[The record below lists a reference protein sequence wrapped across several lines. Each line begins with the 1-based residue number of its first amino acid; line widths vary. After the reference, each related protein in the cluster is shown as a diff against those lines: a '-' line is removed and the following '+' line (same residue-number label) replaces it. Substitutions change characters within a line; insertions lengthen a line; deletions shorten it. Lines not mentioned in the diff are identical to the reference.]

1 MDTQQ
6 LGPWT
11 FSAADF
17 SIADT
22 TQRIELEPLLCKL
35 LQLFAQNPGKII
47 SRQQLIDEIWQQSF
61 VDDNAIN
68 RAISELRKALQHPSL
83 AQSPIKTH
91 HRKGYSLQLGNHS
104 KQPLSSSD
112 AITASAMAA
121 QTGTAT
127 TQSRQ
132 QFRYAL
138 LTAMLLTAAAVFYW
152 LSNTVADKPSTDIPK
167 ATTSGDKAVTE
178 QQLVVSSQ
186 QKVTWFKGVESR
198 PLLSPD
204 KKLLAYG
211 HSMADGSMRVMVRKA
226 FLPVTSQPLQDIA
239 LEDSNYYILPH
250 SWQPAS
256 SNLLVQAVS
265 RDAKQ
270 CQYQLYDFSQY
281 PQYQVTTL
289 AQCSGFT
296 IGNAQLSLDGQL
308 LYFSAGDGGIYTSN
322 ALQVENL
329 ITGTRQTLV
338 AAPANGLGTTIMTLS
353 PDGQQLAYLYMPESG
368 QPEVFIY
375 SVNTREQRRIASL
388 PLRTLLF
395 SMEWSQD
402 QSTLYIPSG
411 DAILQ
416 LDVASKALNVLT
428 TPKNTVIGELSMLT
442 ANSAFISGLSTKA
455 ISQNVMQLVKVTQPF
470 NDAERRF
477 TPLHD
482 AEGSAL
488 DPEFSPVQAKQYS
501 FAANWSGSW
510 QLWLNDNGQPKPLTE
525 FSDTDTPVNSISWS
539 DDGRYIAF
547 IRKGNVYLYDMQRQQ
562 LLTKLNDNDAGQA
575 VWMPDN
581 SGLVYSRIYD
591 EQQNLWQL
599 DLVSGETTQLTFAG
613 AGQAQFDDNGQLYYV
628 RDGRL
633 IRYVDGL
640 RGDTEVLSADNSAEY
655 MGISQLQHNTQWRF
669 GMLGH
674 LQQRSLTGEVLQQT
688 QLPYQLLG
696 INFNPHNADEL
707 YLTVYINPELALEY
721 IEWEVA
727 STK

>member
-1 MDTQQ
+1 MDTKQ

-17 SIADT
+17 SITDA

-47 SRQQLIDEIWQQSF
+47 SRQQLIDDIWQQSF

-68 RAISELRKALQHPSL
+68 RAISELRKALQHPSM

-91 HRKGYSLQLGNHS
+91 HRKGYSLQLSSHEVAQVS
-104 KQPLSSSD
+104 TQDTMATATDTSQPL
-112 AITASAMAA
+112 AVTA
-121 QTGTAT
+121 
-127 TQSRQ
+127 QSRQ

-138 LTAMLLTAAAVFYW
+138 LSALLLAAAAVFYW
-152 LSNTVADKPSTDIPK
+152 LTNTAADKPDIDSPK
-167 ATTSGDKAVTE
+167 ATTSSVKAFTE
-178 QQLVVSSQ
+178 QQLTVSSH

-239 LEDSNYYILPH
+239 LEDRNHYILPH
-250 SWQPAS
+250 SWQPGSA
-256 SNLLVQAVS
+256 NLLVQAVS

-270 CQYQLYDFSQY
+270 CQYQLYDFGQF
-281 PQYQVTTL
+281 PQYQVKTL
-289 AQCSGFT
+289 TQCSGFT

-322 ALQVENL
+322 ALQVESL
-329 ITGTRQTLV
+329 ATGARQTLV
-338 AAPANGLGTTIMTLS
+338 AAPSNGLGTTIMTLS
-353 PDGQQLAYLYMPESG
+353 PDGQQLAYLYMSESS
-368 QPEVFIY
+368 QPEVFVY

-388 PLRTLLF
+388 PLRKLLF

-402 QSTLYIPSG
+402 QSSLIIPSG
-411 DAILQ
+411 DAILE
-416 LDVASKALNVLT
+416 LDVESKTLTVLT
-428 TPKNTVIGELSMLT
+428 LPQNTVVGELALLT
-442 ANSAFISGLSTKA
+442 ANSAFISSLSTEA
-455 ISQNVMQLVKVTQPF
+455 VSQNVMQLIKVTHPF
-470 NDAERRF
+470 NEAERRF
-477 TPLHD
+477 TPLND
-482 AEGSAL
+482 AVGSAL
-488 DPEFSPVQAKQYS
+488 DPEFSPVQATQYS

-510 QLWLNDNGQPKPLTE
+510 QLWLNDNGQLKPLTE
-525 FSDTDTPVNSISWS
+525 FSDADSPVNSISWS

-547 IRKGNVYLYDMQRQQ
+547 IRRGNLHLFDMQRQQ
-562 LLTKLNDNDAGQA
+562 LITKLNDNDAGQA
-575 VWMPDN
+575 IWLPDN
-581 SGLVYSRIYD
+581 SGLVYSRIHN

-599 DLVSGETTQLTFAG
+599 DLVSGESVQLTFGG
-613 AGQAQFDDNGQLYYV
+613 AGQAQFDDNGQLFYV

-633 IRYVDGL
+633 IRYIDGL
-640 RGDTEVLSADNSAEY
+640 RADTEVLAADNSAEY
-655 MGISQLQHNTQWRF
+655 LGVSQLRHNTQWRF

-707 YLTVYINPELALEY
+707 YLTVYIYPELALEY
-721 IEWEVA
+721 MEWQTE
-727 STK
+727 